1 LLLIGLAAL
10 LATPASATVIIDWV
24 AVGNAG
30 NAADTPSYNYYI
42 DKYEVTNAQYA
53 ELLNAKAASDSLGLY
68 NTGMGSDA
76 SNGGITRSG
85 VSGSFT
91 YTVKAGFANKPVIYV
106 SFYDSLRFSN

>member
-1 LLLIGLAAL
+1 
-10 LATPASATVIIDWV
+10 
-24 AVGNAG
+24 
-30 NAADTPSYNYYI
+30 
-42 DKYEVTNAQYA
+42 
-53 ELLNAKAASDSLGLY
+53 
-68 NTGMGSDA
+68 MGSDA